1 MYKLKTLPSGLR
13 VLSVPSKHT
22 AVFSLCVLVGTGSK
36 YESQRLNGIS
46 HFLEHMFFK
55 GTKHRPTPGDVARTL
70 DGIGAQYNA
79 FTSKEVTGYW
89 VKASREHFD
98 LVLNVVSDIVTN
110 SLLSHEEIEKERGVI
125 IQELR
130 MRNDDPQSRA
140 WILFE
145 QLLWGDQP
153 AGWPVI
159 GTEENIKNFSQEDFA
174 HYFKH
179 QYSAK
184 NSLVIVSG
192 AFPKN
197 GQEKIKKAFT
207 SIARSKAST
216 KKRVAFAQKEPRVLI
231 EEKSIEASNI
241 ILGFP
246 AFSMYDKR
254 RFALRLLSVILGG
267 NMSSRL
273 FTEVRDRRG
282 LAYYVSASPMLY
294 TDSGYI
300 EISAG
305 VPHDKVA
312 TTIDVIGEELR
323 RLKRD
328 GVSATELKSAKDY
341 VRGNTAIEMEDSSSL
356 ASFFGE
362 QALFKKDI
370 QEPSELLRTMDRVTE
385 KEIQKLARDLFE
397 GVQANVVIVGYN
409 QDVST
414 IKKLLRNI

>member
-13 VLSVPSKHT
+13 ILSVPSKHT
-22 AVFSLCVLVGTGSK
+22 AVFSLFVLVGTGSK
-36 YESQRLNGIS
+36 YESSRLNGIS

-55 GTKHRPTPGDVARTL
+55 GTKHRPTPGEVARTL

-89 VKASREHFD
+89 VKASREHFPI
-98 LVLNVVSDIVTN
+98 VLNVVSDIVTN

-159 GTEENIKNFSQEDFA
+159 GVEKNIKSFSREDFVK
-174 HYFKH
+174 YFQS

-184 NSLVIVSG
+184 NTLVIVSG

-197 GQEKIKKAFT
+197 AEANIKKTFSGIGRT
-207 SIARSKAST
+207 RPFG
-216 KKRVAFAQKEPRVLI
+216 KKRATHSQREPRVLI
-231 EEKSIEASNI
+231 EEKPIEATNI

-254 RFALRLLSVILGG
+254 RFALRLLSIILGG

-273 FTEVRDRRG
+273 FTEVREKRG
-282 LAYYVSASPMLY
+282 LAYYVSASPTLY

-323 RLKRD
+323 RIKRD
-328 GVSATELKSAKDY
+328 GISVDELKKAKDY

-362 QALFKKDI
+362 QALFKKKI
-370 QEPSELLRTMDRVTE
+370 QEPNDLLCSMDRVTE
-385 KEIQKLARDLFE
+385 KEIQTLARQLFV
-397 GVQANVVIVGYN
+397 GTKANVAIVGYN
-409 QDVST
+409 QDTVA
-414 IKKLLRNI
+414 IKGLLKNI